1 MQKTFYIAYDSK
13 IMGKDADGHTIFS
26 ARQQTKVYDL
36 NQPSELKQFV
46 AKLVELNLEGYRTRA
61 NLAIE
66 RESLDVDLAELF
78 KQSSARLYTS
88 LACIKQNVLWNSRD
102 NGLLSVHNFLA
113 SLLNVGEDNT
123 SFEQKYSPLKTSEEI
138 Y

>member
-1 MQKTFYIAYDSK
+1 MLKKFYIAYDSK

-36 NQPSELKQFV
+36 SQPSELKAFV

-61 NLAIE
+61 NLDIE

-78 KQSSARLYTS
+78 K
-88 LACIKQNVLWNSRD
+88 
-102 NGLLSVHNFLA
+102 
-113 SLLNVGEDNT
+113 
-123 SFEQKYSPLKTSEEI
+123 
-138 Y
+138 